1 MTKLSA
7 CVVLV
12 LMAQSFAQS
21 APKRPK
27 ITAIDH
33 VDFYTTSPEAN
44 QKLYATVLGLT
55 MAQPVE
61 PRQMQRYVV
70 GSQWVGYSA
79 APDANPTNRFDHAAF
94 RTENAEDL
102 RKYLAAK
109 GVKTPD
115 SVTKWKDGTTS
126 FMVKDPEGNS
136 IEFVQPSRNRFG
148 EGFDKLGVQAKGEK
162 APDPVS
168 RRMIH
173 VGFIVHDRAAE
184 DHFYKEILGFR
195 PYWYGGMH
203 PERTDWVA
211 LQVPDGTDW
220 LEYMLNIKPDA
231 DLRTTGVMNHISLGV
246 KDMNFAQ
253 MKIESHGW
261 TPSATEH
268 SQIGRDGKLQLNV
281 FDPDLTRIELME
293 FRPVDKPC
301 CSEFTGPH
309 PTENEP

>member
-1 MTKLSA
+1 MTKLSI

-12 LMAQSFAQS
+12 FMAQSFAQS

-44 QKLYATVLGLT
+44 QKLYATVLGLPVG
-55 MAQPVE
+55 QPVE
-61 PRQMQRYVV
+61 PQQMQRYLV

-79 APDANPTNRFDHAAF
+79 APDANPTNRLNHAAF
-94 RTENAEDL
+94 RTEDAEAL
-102 RKYLAAK
+102 RKYLAAQ

-115 SVTKWKDGTTS
+115 SATKWKDGTLS

-136 IEFVQPSRNRFG
+136 IEFVQPI
-148 EGFDKLGVQAKGEK
+148 K
-162 APDPVS
+162 AGDAPTGSSDPVS

-173 VGFIVHDRAAE
+173 VGFVVHDRAAE
-184 DHFYKEILGFR
+184 DKFYREILGFR

-211 LQVPDGTDW
+211 LQVPDGSDW
-220 LEYMLNIKPDA
+220 LDYMLNIKPNA

-261 TPSATEH
+261 TPSASEH

-301 CSEFTGPH
+301 CSEFTASH
-309 PTENEP
+309 PAEDGQ

>member
-1 MTKLSA
+1 MTRLSI
-7 CVVLV
+7 CIVLALTV
-12 LMAQSFAQS
+12 PSFAQS
-21 APKRPK
+21 SPKRPK

-44 QKLYATVLGLT
+44 QKLYGTVLGLAT
-55 MAQPVE
+55 APAVE
-61 PRQMQRYVV
+61 PGQTQRYIA

-79 APDANPTNRFDHAAF
+79 APDAKSTNRLDHAAF
-94 RTENAEDL
+94 RTEDAEGL
-102 RKYLAAK
+102 RKYLAANA
-109 GVKTPD
+109 VKTPD
-115 SVTKWKDGTTS
+115 SVTKWKDGTLS

-136 IEFVQPSRNRFG
+136 IEFVQPQKFERMQG
-148 EGFDKLGVQAKGEK
+148 A
-162 APDPVS
+162 APDSVS

-173 VGFIVHDRAAE
+173 VGFVVHDRAAQ
-184 DHFYKEILGFR
+184 DKFYRDILGFR

-211 LQVPDGTDW
+211 LQVPDGSDW
-220 LEYMLNIKPDA
+220 LEYMMNVKPDA
-231 DLRTTGVMNHISLGV
+231 DLRTVGVMNHISLGV
-246 KDMNFAQ
+246 KDMNAAQ

-261 TPSATEH
+261 TPSASEH

-301 CSEFTGPH
+301 CSEFTAPH
-309 PTENEP
+309 PSEDK

>member
-1 MTKLSA
+1 MTKLSIF
-7 CVVLV
+7 VVLA
-12 LMAQSFAQS
+12 LMTTAFAQS

-44 QKLYATVLGLT
+44 QKLYATVLGLP

-94 RTENAEDL
+94 RTENAEVL
-102 RKYLAAK
+102 RQDLAAK

-115 SVTKWKDGTTS
+115 SVTKWNDGTAS

-136 IEFVQPSRNRFG
+136 IEFVQPSRFG
-148 EGFDKLGVQAKGEK
+148 SGLEGPLRAS
-162 APDPVS
+162 DPVS

-173 VGFIVHDRAAE
+173 VGFVVHDRAAE
-184 DHFYKEILGFR
+184 DKFYRDILGFR
-195 PYWYGGMH
+195 PYWFGGMR

-211 LQVPDGTDW
+211 LQVPDGSDW
-220 LEYMLNIKPDA
+220 LEYMLNVKPDA
-231 DLRTTGVMNHISLGV
+231 DLRTVGVMNHISLGV
-246 KDMNFAQ
+246 KDMNAAQ

-261 TPSATEH
+261 SPSATEH

-301 CSEFTGPH
+301 CSEFTAAH
-309 PTENEP
+309 PSENE

>member
-1 MTKLSA
+1 ML
-7 CVVLV
+7 L
-12 LMAQSFAQS
+12 LMSYSFAQS
-21 APKRPK
+21 TRPK

-33 VDFYTTSPEAN
+33 VDFYTTSPQAN
-44 QKLYATVLGLT
+44 QKLYATVLGLA
-55 MAQPVE
+55 MGQPAE
-61 PRQMQRYVV
+61 PRQMQRYLV

-79 APDANPTNRFDHAAF
+79 APDANPTNRLDHAAF
-94 RTENAEDL
+94 RTEDAEAL
-102 RKYLAAK
+102 RKYLASK
-109 GVKTPD
+109 GVKIPD
-115 SVTKWKDGTTS
+115 SVTKWKDGTIS

-136 IEFVQPSRNRFG
+136 IEFVQP
-148 EGFDKLGVQAKGEK
+148 AKAGD
-162 APDPVS
+162 AATGNSDPVS

-173 VGFIVHDRAAE
+173 VGFVVHDRAAE
-184 DHFYKEILGFR
+184 DKFYRDILGFR

-211 LQVPDGTDW
+211 LQVPDGSDW
-220 LEYMLNIKPDA
+220 LEYMLNIKPNA
-231 DLRTTGVMNHISLGV
+231 DLRTVGVMNHISLGV
-246 KDMNFAQ
+246 KDMNAAQ

-301 CSEFTGPH
+301 CSEFTASH
-309 PTENEP
+309 PTEDGQ

>member
-1 MTKLSA
+1 MTRLAVSLLLIVSA
-7 CVVLV
+7 Y
-12 LMAQSFAQS
+12 SFAQS

-33 VDFYTTSPEAN
+33 VDFYTTSPDGN

-55 MAQPVE
+55 SASPVE
-61 PRQMQRYVV
+61 PGQTQRFVA
-70 GSQWVGYSA
+70 GSQWVGYSP
-79 APDANPTNRFDHAAF
+79 APDAKSTNRFDHAAF
-94 RTENAEDL
+94 RTEDAEGL

-109 GVKTPD
+109 AVKTPD
-115 SVTKWKDGTTS
+115 SVTKWKDGTLS

-136 IEFVQPSRNRFG
+136 IEFVQPTRNRFG
-148 EGFDKLGVQAKGEK
+148 EGFDKLGMQVKSEK
-162 APDPVS
+162 SPDPVS
-168 RRMIH
+168 HRMIH
-173 VGFIVHDRAAE
+173 VGFVVHDRAVQ
-184 DHFYKEILGFR
+184 DKFYRDILGFR

-211 LQVPDGTDW
+211 LQVPDGSDW
-220 LEYMLNIKPDA
+220 LEYMMNMKPDA
-231 DLRTTGVMNHISLGV
+231 DQRTVGVMNHISLGV
-246 KDMNFAQ
+246 KDMNAAQ

-281 FDPDLTRIELME
+281 YDPDLTRIELME

-301 CSEFTGPH
+301 CSEFTAPH
-309 PTENEP
+309 PKED

>member
-1 MTKLSA
+1 MTKLPI
-7 CVVLV
+7 CLVLV
-12 LMAQSFAQS
+12 LIIPAFAQS

-55 MAQPVE
+55 MSQPVE
-61 PRQMQRYVV
+61 PGQMQRYLV

-79 APDANPTNRFDHAAF
+79 APDANPTNRLNHVAF
-94 RTENAEDL
+94 RTEDAEGL
-102 RKYLAAK
+102 SKYLASK

-115 SVTKWKDGTTS
+115 SLTKWKDGTVS
-126 FMVKDPEGNS
+126 FTVKDPEGNS
-136 IEFVQPSRNRFG
+136 IEFVQP
-148 EGFDKLGVQAKGEK
+148 AKFYRLQG
-162 APDPVS
+162 ANSDPVS

-173 VGFIVHDRAAE
+173 AGFVVHDRAAE
-184 DHFYKEILGFR
+184 DLFYKDILGFR

-211 LQVPDGTDW
+211 LQVPDGSDW

-231 DLRTTGVMNHISLGV
+231 DMRTTGVMNHISLGV
-246 KDMNFAQ
+246 NDMNAAQ

-301 CSEFTGPH
+301 CSEFTAPH
-309 PTENEP
+309 PSEGGE

>member
-7 CVVLV
+7 CVLLV
-12 LMAQSFAQS
+12 LMAHSFAQS

-44 QKLYATVLGLT
+44 QKLYATVLGLA

-61 PRQMQRYVV
+61 PRQMQRYLV

-94 RTENAEDL
+94 RTENAENL

-109 GVKTPD
+109 GVKTPA
-115 SVTKWKDGTTS
+115 SVTKWSDGTAS
-126 FMVKDPEGNS
+126 FMVNDPEGNS
-136 IEFVQPSRNRFG
+136 IEFVQP
-148 EGFDKLGVQAKGEK
+148 AKAGDS
-162 APDPVS
+162 ATGSSDPVS

-173 VGFIVHDRAAE
+173 VGFVVHDRAAE
-184 DHFYKEILGFR
+184 DKFYRDILGFR

-211 LQVPDGTDW
+211 LQVPDGSDW
-220 LEYMLNIKPDA
+220 LEYMLNMKPDA
-231 DLRTTGVMNHISLGV
+231 DLRTVGVMNHISLGV

-301 CSEFTGPH
+301 CSEFTAPH
-309 PTENEP
+309 PTEEGQ

>member
-1 MTKLSA
+1 MTKLSI

-12 LMAQSFAQS
+12 LMAHSFAQS
-21 APKRPK
+21 TRPK

-33 VDFYTTSPEAN
+33 VDFYTTSPDAN
-44 QKLYATVLGLT
+44 QKLYATVLGLAT
-55 MAQPVE
+55 AQPVE
-61 PRQMQRYVV
+61 SGQKQRYLV

-79 APDANPTNRFDHAAF
+79 APDANPTNRLDHVAF
-94 RTENAEDL
+94 RTEDADGL

-109 GVKTPD
+109 GVKTPN
-115 SVTKWKDGTTS
+115 SVDKWKDGTVS

-136 IEFVQPSRNRFG
+136 IEFVQP
-148 EGFDKLGVQAKGEK
+148 AKSPVPTTGN
-162 APDPVS
+162 ADPVS

-173 VGFIVHDRAAE
+173 AGFIVHDRAAQ
-184 DHFYKEILGFR
+184 DRFYKDILGFR

-203 PERTDWVA
+203 SERTDWVA

-246 KDMNFAQ
+246 NDMNAAQ
-253 MKIESHGW
+253 SKLESHGW
-261 TPSATEH
+261 QSSANEH
-268 SQIGRDGKLQLNV
+268 SQIGKDGKLQLNV

-309 PTENEP
+309 PTENEQ

>member
-1 MTKLSA
+1 MKKLS
-7 CVVLV
+7 VWVILV
-12 LMAQSFAQS
+12 LIVPCFAQS

-33 VDFYTTSPEAN
+33 VDFYTTSPAAN
-44 QKLYATVLGLT
+44 QKLYATVLGLIS
-55 MAQPVE
+55 APPLE
-61 PRQMQRYVV
+61 PGQKQRYKV
-70 GSQWVGYSA
+70 GTQWVGYSS
-79 APDANPTNRFDHAAF
+79 APDAHSTNRLDHAAF
-94 RTENAEDL
+94 RTEDAEAL
-102 RKYLAAK
+102 RKYLAAS

-115 SVTKWKDGTTS
+115 AVTKWNDGS
-126 FMVKDPEGNS
+126 ISIMVKDPEGNS
-136 IEFVQPSRNRFG
+136 IEFVQPYQGTRVSIMQG
-148 EGFDKLGVQAKGEK
+148 PGPAST
-162 APDPVS
+162 PDPVS

-173 VGFIVHDRAAE
+173 VGFVVHDRAAE
-184 DHFYKEILGFR
+184 DRFYKDILGFR

-211 LQVPDGTDW
+211 LQVPDGSDW
-220 LEYMLNIKPDA
+220 LEYMLNMKPDA
-231 DLRTTGVMNHISLGV
+231 DLRTVGVMNHISLGV

-301 CSEFTGPH
+301 CSEFTAPH
-309 PTENEP
+309 PSEDGQ

>member
-7 CVVLV
+7 FVVLV
-12 LMAQSFAQS
+12 LMAHSFAQS

-44 QKLYATVLGLT
+44 QKLYSTILGLAT
-55 MAQPVE
+55 APAVE
-61 PRQMQRYVV
+61 PGQTQRYMA

-79 APDANPTNRFDHAAF
+79 APEGNSTNRLDHAAF
-94 RTENAEDL
+94 RTEDAEGL

-115 SVTKWKDGTTS
+115 SLTKWKEGSLS
-126 FMVKDPEGNS
+126 FIVKDPEGNS
-136 IEFVQPSRNRFG
+136 IEFVQPSRG
-148 EGFDKLGVQAKGEK
+148 KLIKIEK
-162 APDPVS
+162 AGEEPPPPPDPVS

-173 VGFIVHDRAAE
+173 VGFVVHDRAAQ
-184 DHFYKEILGFR
+184 DHFYKDILGFR

-211 LQVPDGTDW
+211 LQVPDGSDW
-220 LEYMLNIKPDA
+220 LEYMLNVKPDA
-231 DLRTTGVMNHISLGV
+231 DLRTVGVMNHISLGV
-246 KDMNFAQ
+246 KDMNAAQ

-301 CSEFTGPH
+301 CSEFTAPH
-309 PTENEP
+309 PSED